1 MKKILIIIGTRPN
14 FIKITQFKK
23 IAKQYPN
30 IEIKIAH
37 TGQHYDYKMSQVFFE
52 QFGLQPDYFLE
63 IGAGSPNK
71 QMAEIMLRLEKLIN
85 EGFRPDLMIV
95 PGDVNSTLAAA
106 LTANKMGIK
115 LAHLESGLR
124 SLDRT
129 MPEEI
134 NRILTDEISD
144 YYFITEQSG
153 AKHLTAEKKQGKQ
166 FFVGNT
172 MIDTMLAFEKEIDN
186 AEISN
191 KYNLK
196 KNEFALVTIHRP
208 SNVDTKKKL
217 ILILELLEHFNKNS
231 KIVFPIHPRTL
242 KRIEDFDLKKRLNK
256 LKNVIQT
263 EPLSY
268 FDFQQLVKNC
278 KFVFTDS
285 GGIQEETTFRQKP
298 CLTLRDNTER
308 PITVDLGTN
317 IMITFDQA
325 KNEIDKIE
333 KGKFKHGEIPPMWDG
348 KATKRILEIILK
360 QIL

>member
-1 MKKILIIIGTRPN
+1 MKKILIIVGTRPN
-14 FIKITQFKK
+14 FIKVTQFKK
-23 IAKQYPN
+23 VAKNYPD
-30 IEIKIAH
+30 IEVKIAH

-63 IGAGSPNK
+63 IGAGSPNT
-71 QMAEIMLRLEKLIN
+71 QMAEIMLRLEKLIT
-85 EGFRPDLMIV
+85 EKFKPDLMIV
-95 PGDVNSTLAAA
+95 PGDVNSTFAAA

-124 SLDRT
+124 SLDRL

-144 YYFITEQSG
+144 YYFITEESG
-153 AKHLTAEKKQGKQ
+153 TKHLTNEKKHGKQ

-172 MIDTMLAFEKEIDN
+172 MIDTMLAFENKIDN
-186 AEISN
+186 AEILN

-196 KNEFALVTIHRP
+196 ENDFALVTIHRP
-208 SNVDTKKKL
+208 SNVDTKEKLSL
-217 ILILELLEHFNKNS
+217 ILDLLEYLNKIR
-231 KIVFPIHPRTL
+231 KTVFPVHPRTL
-242 KRIEDFDLKKRLNK
+242 SRFKNFGLSERLSK
-256 LKNVIQT
+256 LENIIQT

-285 GGIQEETTFRQKP
+285 GGIQEETTFRRKP

-308 PITVDLGTN
+308 PITVDIGTN
-317 IMITFDQA
+317 IMITFEQA
-325 KNEIDKIE
+325 KSEIDKIE
-333 KGKFKHGEIPPMWDG
+333 REVLKKGKIPPLWDG
-348 KATKRILEIILK
+348 KATERIMEIISK
-360 QIL
+360 DIL